1 MFKILS
7 TLVIMMTLSLN
18 SAYAGAHSTGDVSKE
33 QYIEKAVS
41 EGQDP
46 VKAESTFDGLD
57 MNKDGV
63 LSSDEQK

>member
-18 SAYAGAHSTGDVSKE
+18 SAFAGAHSKGDISKE

-41 EGQDP
+41 EGKDP
-46 VKAESTFDGLD
+46 AEAEKTFDGLD
-57 MNKDGV
+57 KNEDGV

>member
-18 SAYAGAHSTGDVSKE
+18 SAYVGAHSKGDVSKE

-41 EGQDP
+41 EGKDA
-46 VKAESTFDGLD
+46 AEAEKTFDSLD
-57 MNKDGV
+57 ANKDGV
-63 LSSDEQK
+63 LSSTEQK